1 MRRVVKDTPEIHE
14 MNWSALPPLAAL
26 RAFAA
31 YAETRSVTE
40 AGAALNV
47 SHAAISQ
54 QMRALEKHLNLPLLD
69 RTRRQLDFTPE
80 GAKLA
85 QSLTRA
91 FRAIADTSESLAQSA
106 QNRALHISCPPE
118 LAGCWLLPLI
128 SEFRTNHPEIQLLI
142 DPIMP
147 QALFDPR
154 GSDFIIS
161 HGTGHLGEFEAHHL
175 CDAPYV
181 IVASRL
187 MFDGDLPQSPAE
199 LRDLTWLSVP
209 GATEASSWMASLG
222 LSAKETPKQRV
233 TAPHELRDSLRLG
246 LGLAAVPLL
255 TVRDD
260 LATGRLVELFRQEQA
275 DSYFALARQDLLGSN
290 GQTFL
295 RWLVART
302 AKT

>member
-1 MRRVVKDTPEIHE
+1 

-91 FRAIADTSESLAQSA
+91 FRAIAETSETLARSA

-118 LAGCWLLPLI
+118 LAGCWLLPLV

-187 MFDGDLPQSPAE
+187 MLDGDLPQSPAE